1 MGEPFLQVKI
11 AEMGLGMRLACARNV
26 DSQTEYLN
34 YFSNVQSLHKYCTCV
49 VAGNMI
55 FWLIS
60 FQQWILNNVIGLAF
74 CMNAIE
80 LISLDT
86 VSVGCLLLGGL
97 FLYDIFWVFGTDVMV
112 TVAKG
117 LEVPIK
123 CKRDEE
129 TRGGGGGRERE
140 RDH

>member
-1 MGEPFLQVKI
+1 M
-11 AEMGLGMRLACARNV
+11 A
-26 DSQTEYLN
+26 
-34 YFSNVQSLHKYCTCV
+34 
-49 VAGNMI
+49 
-55 FWLIS
+55 S

-123 CKRDEE
+123 CKKERE
-129 TRGGGGGRERE
+129 RERE
-140 RDH
+140 RD